1 MSLGGDGSLL
11 NSIVAT
17 MQQAGMVIC
26 VAAGNES
33 GDLDRTIDV
42 YPAESP
48 NVLTVNSLNN
58 TERPS
63 WFNNYGSV
71 CDVFAP
77 GEGIIAAGIK
87 STTWWSRMSGTSMAT
102 PHVAGV
108 CALVLEGQPI
118 YKSKSEV
125 DNFYKAVLASATADK
140 VIFDGDWSGF
150 DSRFVNKIVYSLM
163 EKDTPDPVIVPEVPA
178 PVITDPVIAPS
189 PVPVP
194 GVPAPEKD
202 DGGSKK
208 WIIIGAVVAVV
219 VGIVIAV
226 VV

>member
-1 MSLGGDGSLL
+1 
-11 NSIVAT
+11 
-17 MQQAGMVIC
+17 
-26 VAAGNES
+26 
-33 GDLDRTIDV
+33 
-42 YPAESP
+42 
-48 NVLTVNSLNN
+48 
-58 TERPS
+58 
-63 WFNNYGSV
+63 
-71 CDVFAP
+71 
-77 GEGIIAAGIK
+77 
-87 STTWWSRMSGTSMAT
+87 
-102 PHVAGV
+102 
-108 CALVLEGQPI
+108 
-118 YKSKSEV
+118 V

-208 WIIIGAVVAVV
+208 WIIIGAAVAVV